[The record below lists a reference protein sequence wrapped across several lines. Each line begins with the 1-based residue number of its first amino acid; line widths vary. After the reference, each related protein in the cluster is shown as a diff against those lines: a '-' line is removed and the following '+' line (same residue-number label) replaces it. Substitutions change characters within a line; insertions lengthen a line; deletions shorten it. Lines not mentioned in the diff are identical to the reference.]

1 VLPGLE
7 RPQLLDLLRTMLV
20 MRRFEEVLINSQQSG
35 VSFGHFHVYIGQE
48 CTGAAAVALLDPH
61 DRIVTTH
68 RNHGHLLA
76 RGADPAR
83 LYAEIMGKAAGY
95 NGGKGGTLH
104 ATAAELGFLS
114 TSAIVGGAIP
124 LAVGGAFAAKQ
135 LGERSVCVGFFGDGA
150 LEEGVFFESLNI
162 AALWK
167 LPVVFMCE
175 NNSAGALGQSAGEY
189 PGSTIAA
196 RELVDV
202 VAPFGIP
209 AIPVD
214 GTDVGAVWQA
224 TQQALRR
231 AHGGKGPTFIEA
243 RTVRWPGSR
252 PLWPALV
259 TGETDVAFAW
269 DPDQIPSEHRDW
281 FSSDGVIR
289 FARELVEAKAADAT
303 EITAIDTMV
312 RTELA
317 AAVRSAIEAPYPDPA
332 TALADVF
339 AAKGAHQ

>member
-1 VLPGLE
+1 MLPKLE

-20 MRRFEEVLINSQQSG
+20 MRRFEEVLIQIQQSG

-48 CTGAAAVALLDPH
+48 CTGAAAIALLDPQ

-76 RGADPAR
+76 RGAEPQR
-83 LYAEIMGKAAGY
+83 LYAEILGKAAGY
-95 NGGKGGTLH
+95 NRGKGGTLH

-124 LAVGGAFAAKQ
+124 LAVGGGFAAKQ
-135 LGERSVCVGFFGDGA
+135 LGERNVCVGFFGDGA

-167 LPVVFMCE
+167 LPVVFVCE

-196 RELVDV
+196 KALVDV

-214 GTDVGAVWQA
+214 GTDVQAVRQA

-231 AHGGKGPTFIEA
+231 ARAGEGATFIEA

-252 PLWPALV
+252 PLWPTLA

-269 DPDQIPSEHRDW
+269 APERIPAEHRNW
-281 FSSDGVIR
+281 FAGDGVIR
-289 FARELVEAKAADAT
+289 FVRELIEGRAADAD
-303 EITAIDTMV
+303 EIAAID
-312 RTELA
+312 
-317 AAVRSAIEAPYPDPA
+317 AAVRAELSAAVRWAIEAPYPDPGA
-332 TALADVF
+332 ALEDVF
-339 AAKGAHQ
+339 ATRIGQP